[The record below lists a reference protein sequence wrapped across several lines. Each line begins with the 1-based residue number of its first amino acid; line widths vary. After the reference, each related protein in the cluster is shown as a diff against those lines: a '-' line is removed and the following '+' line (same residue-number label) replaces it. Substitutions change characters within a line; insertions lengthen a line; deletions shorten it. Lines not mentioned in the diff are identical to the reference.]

1 MNEHLWNEPFDL
13 PAVTKSTEA
22 VRPYPAD
29 LPNVSWQEAAFG
41 RASSPSVVDPPALV
55 AQLKQQLVALEKRL
69 KRAETALATRLQHV
83 ETELAEVR
91 SRPQATGGVV
101 GVVVGDVTLAGTP
114 ARTPYKS
121 HHSLPAPTPRAPAF
135 EGSFADH
142 VEASEED
149 D

>member
-13 PAVTKSTEA
+13 PAVTKKTEA

-41 RASSPSVVDPPALV
+41 RPSSPVVDPPALV
-55 AQLKQQLVALEKRL
+55 KQLSEQLA
-69 KRAETALATRLQHV
+69 ALATRLQRV

-91 SRPQATGGVV
+91 RRPQATGGVV
-101 GVVVGDVTLAGTP
+101 GVVVGDVTLAGAP